1 AVSPELH
8 AVLRRAVE
16 VASASE
22 GAFDPTVG
30 ALTLLWREEYR
41 TGKTPDPA
49 TLTRARATVDWRS
62 IEFRPGSHQV
72 RLLRPGTRLDLGGIA
87 KGWILDRALET
98 LLAHG
103 AAAALFE
110 AGGDLVAG
118 NPPPGQQ
125 GWRVAVGTAR
135 GDSVVLLSRGALAV
149 SGPPSQ
155 AIHRASGETLSH
167 VIDPHSGEGLRTR
180 LEATVAAPDGATA
193 DAIATALTVMDQAD
207 WPAML
212 ARFSAEMVAL
222 SHP

>member
-1 AVSPELH
+1 GP
-8 AVLRRAVE
+8 
-16 VASASE
+16 
-22 GAFDPTVG
+22 
-30 ALTLLWREEYR
+30 ALFPYTTLC
-41 TGKTPDPA
+41 
-49 TLTRARATVDWRS
+49 RS
-62 IEFRPGSHQV
+62 
-72 RLLRPGTRLDLGGIA
+72 LLRPGTRLDLGGIA

-98 LLAHG
+98 LVAHG
-103 AAAALFE
+103 AAAALIE

-135 GDSVVLLSRGALAV
+135 GDSVVLLSRRALAV
-149 SGPPSQ
+149 SGPSSQ

-193 DAIATALTVMDQAD
+193 DAIATALTVMDRAD

-212 ARFSAEMVAL
+212 ARFSAELVAL